1 VRPLAGDGAMFGLH
15 LRVTSAHPAI
25 GRGLII
31 DDDKTIPILL
41 AGPADETESNGDR
54 S

>member
-1 VRPLAGDGAMFGLH
+1 MFGLH

-31 DDDKTIPILL
+31 DDDKTISILL
-41 AGPADETESNGDR
+41 ARPPEDSGDGAR